1 MHESCL
7 EYILYTGR
15 PIDFFTPPPRAPVEV
30 INSTLTT
37 NPTWGRRGK
46 YAVCNVTFQLYLWVR
61 SIKTPIHAQRKRLYN
76 GDVFKRSPHNVQ
88 RLQNGD
94 RRRLQNVNPQKRFMR
109 PQNAVLYTTYTV
121 CVQNADSHNV

>member
-15 PIDFFTPPPRAPVEV
+15 PIDFFTPPLAPVEV

-121 CVQNADSHNV
+121 PMCTKR

>member
-1 MHESCL
+1 MPRV
-7 EYILYTGR
+7 YTVYWQAYL
-15 PIDFFTPPPRAPVEV
+15 FFHPPPLAPVEV

-121 CVQNADSHNV
+121 PMCTKR